1 MTASGANRLRSIGVQ
16 SPIKYKWV
24 TPACNALPR
33 CPEYRIPTALENTMT
48 GSDPYSK
55 IYEELIGFVPPK
67 IQHRI
72 RLGLETD
79 PELLEVIENV
89 REKAMYPDCFDVKTA
104 QLILFA
110 VLISHVSPASEFH
123 ARGAVRAGATKE
135 ELHAVAGLAFLF
147 RGLPAFNL
155 AAEVINKIFDE

>member
-1 MTASGANRLRSIGVQ
+1 MSRAKEPFQRARDGPQLHINS
-16 SPIKYKWV
+16 
-24 TPACNALPR
+24 
-33 CPEYRIPTALENTMT
+33 PTARDGDPRMQPK
-48 GSDPYSK
+48 DPYST
-55 IYEELIGFVPPK
+55 IYKELIGFVPPR

-79 PELLEVIENV
+79 PELLEVVENV
-89 REKAMYPDCFDVKTA
+89 REKAMYPDCFDTRTA

-110 VLISHVSPASEFH
+110 VLISHVSPASEYH

-155 AAEVINKIFDE
+155 AAEMINKIFDEDSPDDN

>member
-1 MTASGANRLRSIGVQ
+1 
-16 SPIKYKWV
+16 
-24 TPACNALPR
+24 
-33 CPEYRIPTALENTMT
+33 MT

-72 RLGLETD
+72 RLGLETNPD
-79 PELLEVIENV
+79 LLEVVENV

-123 ARGAVRAGATKE
+123 ARGAVRSGATKE

-155 AAEVINKIFDE
+155 AAEVINKIFDSPNAENT